1 VKRAVRWLL
10 HRTRRAAP
18 SGARGGETAPIDW
31 QPLLAADAALWRTAR
46 DAAESGPR
54 VLMATAAGGH
64 SALSLVESMLA
75 AALTL
80 RGAKVEVLLCDHAVP
95 ACLRAQVDNVSP
107 EVLAAGRIAETLCI
121 GCEEMGEDLF
131 QPLGLMVHRFS
142 DFIAADDRSFAAEAA
157 AEVGLGELAAWRLDD
172 LAVGEHAYA
181 GALRYFARGDIGAE
195 PHGEAIARRYL
206 EAAILSARVA
216 QKLARERQYAVAVF
230 NHGIYAPHG
239 VFGEV
244 FRAEQMRVVNW
255 NVAYRKKSFIF
266 SHGDSYHHTLMD
278 EPTAAWENLSWSPG
292 AEAAIDRYLASRWKG
307 TSDWIWF
314 HERPEEE
321 FGKIAAQIGI
331 DLSKPAIGM
340 LTNVMWDAQL
350 HFRSNAFPN
359 MLAWV
364 NATIGFFEK
373 RPDLQLVIRV
383 HPAEMRGT
391 LPSRQPLVD
400 EIRKA
405 WPALPRNVFVI
416 PPDSQVSTYAV
427 LMHCDA
433 ALIYGTKMGVELTS
447 VGIPVIVGGEAWIRN
462 KGLTLDARSA
472 GEYLAHLAKLPFGK
486 RLDAD
491 TVTRA
496 KKYAYHFFFRR
507 MIPVGFMEPVKG
519 WPPYRVAASSLRQLA
534 REGDRGLDVI
544 CDGILT
550 GRPFDFPAELL
561 PQSELG

>member
-1 VKRAVRWLL
+1 MDWRPILAGDAV
-10 HRTRRAAP
+10 
-18 SGARGGETAPIDW
+18 
-31 QPLLAADAALWRTAR
+31 LWRNALN
-46 DAAESGPR
+46 AAERGPR
-54 VLMATAAGGH
+54 VLMATATGGQ

-75 AALTL
+75 VALTL
-80 RGAKVEVLLCDHAVP
+80 RGAKVDILLCDAAVP
-95 ACLRAQVDNVSP
+95 ACLRAQIDNITP
-107 EVLAAGRIAETLCI
+107 EELAAGRITERLCT
-121 GCEEMGEDLF
+121 GCAAMGEELF
-131 QPLGLMVHRFS
+131 QPLGLTVHRFS
-142 DFIAADDRSFAAEAA
+142 DFISFEDRRFAQQAA
-157 AEVGLGELAAWRLDD
+157 AEVDLAGLPLWRLDA

-181 GALRYFARGDIGAE
+181 GALRYFARGDLGAE
-195 PHGEAIARRYL
+195 PYGEAIARRYL
-206 EAAILSARVA
+206 EAAVLSARVA
-216 QKLARERQYAVAVF
+216 QKLARERDYAVSVF

-244 FRAEQMRVVNW
+244 LRAKQARVVNW

-278 EPTAAWENLSWSPG
+278 EPTADWESLPWSPE

-321 FGKIAAQIGI
+321 VGRIAEQIGL
-331 DLSKPAIGM
+331 DLSKPVIGM

-350 HFRSNAFPN
+350 HFRTNAFPS

-364 NATIGFFEK
+364 NATIGYFAK
-373 RPDLQLVIRV
+373 HPDLQLVIRV

-391 LPSRQPLVD
+391 LPSRQPLTD
-400 EIRKA
+400 EIRKT
-405 WPALPRNVFVI
+405 WPALPENVFVI
-416 PPDSQVSTYAV
+416 PPESQVSTYAV

-462 KGLTLDARSA
+462 KGLTLDAGSA
-472 GEYLAHLAKLPFGK
+472 EEYLAHLARLPFGK
-486 RLDAD
+486 KLDAE

-507 MIPVGFMEPVKG
+507 MIPVEFMETVKG
-519 WPPYRVAASSLRQLA
+519 WPPYRVAAATLAQLD
-534 REGDRGLDVI
+534 RGGDRGLDVI
-544 CDGILT
+544 CDGILH
-550 GRPFDFPAELL
+550 GRAFAFPAELL